1 MRPDLVA
8 QRVVVEVVFDMV
20 TIQLHCGDEYAARI
34 LHEDIC
40 DRLKSGKKIALSTA
54 VTPAVG
60 KSEA

>member
-8 QRVVVEVVFDMV
+8 RRVVVEVIFDMV

-40 DRLKSGKKIALSTA
+40 DRLKAGEKVALSMA
-54 VTPAVG
+54 VSSG
-60 KSEA
+60 DRKGQ